1 LNSLRQGQ
9 DTVASFAAKIEEI
22 TAKLTKL
29 QILKQGQAAA
39 ATVTSINDTNALIA
53 FQSGTNK
60 NIQSVLLAANID
72 SFGKA
77 VEIALNAEAPLQTDQ
92 EKRSVFYYKKWQSK
106 NKNYQNQ
113 EYKNNKYKN
122 PNNSF
127 QNKQNGPNKNYYST
141 NGPNKN
147 YYSKK
152 PNFYKGYNHYNQK
165 SRNYKGGEQRK
176 INTKNKNEPSPS
188 GSSKN
193 SNAPLGEFSQ

>member
-1 LNSLRQGQ
+1 MNSLRQGQ

-127 QNKQNGPNKNYYST
+127 QNKQNGPNKNYYS
-141 NGPNKN
+141 
-147 YYSKK
+147 KK